1 MTAARSGVRRAALVA
16 ATVLVALAAAT
27 HALGL
32 VALEQHVGFFA
43 PVWDPDGRRVYLLE
57 RATRG
62 VVWGAGWE
70 HFTPPANAWVLSDRL
85 LLKRLD
91 TATGSSEVL
100 ERFEGSPVQ
109 GRVTKHYRGSI
120 FNSLSARIDPG
131 DDGVEFRVRM
141 NVPRVPTS
149 EQWSL
154 RGTWTSGRP
163 SGARWAS
170 EWAGGMA
177 TPDAVL
183 ENGVELIT
191 VKGREFFPAAVLAVE
206 AGGRYRVLLKNDA
219 FDELYPD
226 RVPAKQ
232 IAERSGRER
241 IARGRE
247 LDRVRSELVQRYR
260 SRGLR
265 EGEAMLRAH
274 SDMED
279 MGLIAKSPRLVAT
292 AAGEPPA
299 DLRVFDIPAEYFRVG
314 LFQDIAAAIAAPGQE
329 VDTSTGTYLKYYDDE
344 LGLRLKA
351 WREAGNDRF
360 AVRTGEKL
368 YALEVRR
375 FDR

>member
-1 MTAARSGVRRAALVA
+1 MTAVRSGVRRVALVA
-16 ATVLVALAAAT
+16 VAVLVALAAAA

-32 VALEQHVGFFA
+32 AALEQHVGFFA

-100 ERFEGSPVQ
+100 ESFDGSPVQ

-154 RGTWTSGRP
+154 RGTWASGRS
-163 SGARWAS
+163 SGARWTS

-183 ENGVELIT
+183 ANGVELIT
-191 VKGREFFPAAVLAVE
+191 VKGKEFFPAAVLAVE
-206 AGGRYRVLLKNDA
+206 AGGRYRVLLENDA

-226 RVPAKQ
+226 GVPAKQ
-232 IAERSGRER
+232 VAERSGRAQDKED
-241 IARGRE
+241 GG
-247 LDRVRSELVQRYR
+247 
-260 SRGLR
+260 GLETLRR
-265 EGEAMLRAH
+265 EGYM
-274 SDMED
+274 
-279 MGLIAKSPRLVAT
+279 
-292 AAGEPPA
+292 
-299 DLRVFDIPAEYFRVG
+299 
-314 LFQDIAAAIAAPGQE
+314 
-329 VDTSTGTYLKYYDDE
+329 
-344 LGLRLKA
+344 
-351 WREAGNDRF
+351 
-360 AVRTGEKL
+360 
-368 YALEVRR
+368 
-375 FDR
+375 